1 MAAASIQDI
10 IKQHLEAVK
19 TGIIQHMSQQGRMAS
34 GKSVASLNVVVKDKG
49 GFLEGAS
56 SFLAME
62 RGRGPGDV
70 PRNFTSIIRDWI
82 IAKGISFQN
91 LIPKNGPPE
100 QGLSRLSGAIAY
112 SIMKNG
118 TKLYRDKGYNDIFDT
133 ILKDELEKIATE
145 SAGVFDMEIDKIHQD
160 NENT

>member
-1 MAAASIQDI
+1 MAAASIQEI

-34 GKSVASLNVVVKDKG
+34 GKSAASLDVVVNDKG

-56 SFLAME
+56 SFLTME
-62 RGRGPGDV
+62 RGRGPGSV

-82 IAKGISFQN
+82 VAKGISYQN
-91 LIPKNGPPE
+91 LIPKNGTPE
-100 QGLSRLSGAIAY
+100 QGLTRLSGAIAY
-112 SIMKNG
+112 SIMKHG
-118 TKLYRDKGYNDIFDT
+118 TRLYRDKGYNDIFDT